1 MLPHQQTLSQ
11 THPRPSALR
20 RAGPTTEPPT
30 FHDSIALMTIA
41 NEILLNGETL
51 RFEHGGNVVAYPLEA
66 LSLINRLGVQVPLCI
81 AWLRHGYHTYGFL
94 FAFLDDETCIL
105 EFLVWL
111 LLRLERGTEQGLN
124 AQHRSHWLSLAFK
137 G

>member
-1 MLPHQQTLSQ
+1 
-11 THPRPSALR
+11 
-20 RAGPTTEPPT
+20 
-30 FHDSIALMTIA
+30 MTIA

-66 LSLINRLGVQVPLCI
+66 LSLINRLGVRVPLCI

-105 EFLVWL
+105 EFLV
-111 LLRLERGTEQGLN
+111 RGTEQGLN
-124 AQHRSHWLSLAFK
+124 AQHRPHWLSLAFK